1 MTEEKRHIDQRS
13 SEGVW
18 LKWRRFQPLALELAF
33 IFTGIVLTLTSYI
46 ILDVTINNMV
56 REEYDRITQNTIK
69 ALARG
74 LSDMEYSVRSASTV
88 LSLSGEDNRLAAP
101 ARLKETLPQL
111 ENFDHVFWIF
121 KDETGAWRNLDIILK
136 DEAYG
141 QGYTFSI
148 KPDTKLLSL
157 LQSRKVLEN
166 KDVSIFTD
174 LAFIAHNAN
183 QKPANMSAGPFALVK
198 PVNLSNSNMGFV
210 VAVGTAGAIMDD
222 GRASDNSQVSR
233 IAIRDVNSG
242 YELYNLD
249 RKVTQNQEVEDGGQ
263 VYEFNFGERQWE
275 VRTEFMKEQKIE
287 FLESVP
293 FFIIL
298 FGLIIT
304 SVGTLYVHNNQK
316 KSAQLKAMYTA
327 LEQKNADM
335 EAEIKKRARLN
346 QALGKAEQDNRAI
359 IDAVSDIIFETDT
372 EGKILFLSARWR
384 KVTGFDPEQS
394 KGLEL
399 FKMLHPQDQEQ
410 QRRDFDLMI
419 RGQKQAY
426 RAFTR
431 LRTSDGTFRA
441 VELAVS
447 MIRQDK
453 NSMLRVVGTVTDVEE
468 RRRAERALGEAEKK
482 YRAIVENAAGGIYQ
496 LTPEGLYLSAN
507 PAMARILGFTN
518 PEDILRSIKN
528 ANESIYVDQR
538 DRLNLMRELEMR
550 GAINNHE
557 SQIITTKGQKIWVNE
572 NIRVVRDEGGNT
584 LYYEGS
590 MEDITSRKDSD
601 KALRSAKVHSD
612 LANRAKSEFL
622 ANMSHELRTP
632 LNAIIGFSEMIKN
645 EVFGPVTTRA
655 YWEYAKDIHESGHK
669 LLTVIN
675 EILDISKIE
684 AGDRH
689 LNESVVDVNKVVKRC
704 LDLLANKIEANQMVV
719 TNTMKDVPNIV
730 AEELAIKQVIMNLL
744 SNAVKFT
751 PSGGRI
757 TLSSDLDK
765 DGSLR
770 ISVTD
775 TGIGLDEAQIK
786 KALSPFGQVDSE
798 LSRGGSGT
806 GLGLTLVDALI
817 RLHGGELE
825 LFSQKGIGTTA
836 TIVIPVDRVTVQR
849 RTNSLK
855 DKVEKPSENV

>member
-1 MTEEKRHIDQRS
+1 MAHEKTHIDQGS
-13 SEGVW
+13 SEG
-18 LKWRRFQPLALELAF
+18 KRKRWRKIQPAVVESVF
-33 IFTGIVLTLTSYI
+33 IVAGIVITALSYFV
-46 ILDVTINNMV
+46 LDVTIKNMV
-56 REEYDRITQNTIK
+56 REEYDRITQNTVK
-69 ALARG
+69 ALVRG
-74 LSDMEYSVRSASTV
+74 LSDMEYSVRSTSTV
-88 LSLSGEDNRLAAP
+88 LSLTQDTDRNTVTTKL
-101 ARLKETLPQL
+101 LETSPQL
-111 ENFDHVFWIF
+111 ENFDQVVWIYKTQAGKWQF
-121 KDETGAWRNLDIILK
+121 TSLVVNSDH
-136 DEAYG
+136 YG
-141 QGYTFSI
+141 ESYTFAL
-148 KPDTKLLSL
+148 KPNQKLLSL
-157 LQSRKVLEN
+157 LQSQKVLE
-166 KDVSIFTD
+166 KDVSLFTN
-174 LAFIAHNAN
+174 LQFTANNEN
-183 QKPANMSAGPFALVK
+183 QKPGNMKLGPFALIK
-198 PVNLSNSNMGFV
+198 PVNKLKPELGFV
-210 VAVGTAGAIMDD
+210 VAVGTAGTIMNDSRSWD
-222 GRASDNSQVSR
+222 SSLVSR
-233 IAIRDVNSG
+233 ITIRDIKSG
-242 YELYNLD
+242 YELYHLERSAD
-249 RKVTQNQEVEDGGQ
+249 NQRSVVSAGQ
-263 VYEFNFGERQWE
+263 VYEFNFGESQWE

-293 FFIIL
+293 FFVVL

-304 SVGTLYVHNNQK
+304 AFGTLYVHNNQK
-316 KSAQLKAMYTA
+316 KSGQVKHMYAA
-327 LEQKNADM
+327 LEQKNAEM
-335 EAEIKKRARLN
+335 EQEIKKRARLN
-346 QALGKAEQDNRAI
+346 QALAKAEQDNRAI

-384 KVTGFDPEQS
+384 KVTGFEPEQS

-399 FKMLHPQDQEQ
+399 FKMLHPQDQEL
-410 QRRDFDLMI
+410 QRRDFELMI

-426 RAFTR
+426 RAFAR

-453 NSMLRVVGTVTDVEE
+453 DNVLRVVGTVTDVEE

-482 YRAIVENAAGGIYQ
+482 YRAIVENAASGIYQ
-496 LTPEGLYLSAN
+496 LTPEGVYLSAN
-507 PAMARILGFTN
+507 PALAEILGYDE
-518 PEDILRSIKN
+518 PEEVLRSIKN
-528 ANESIYVDQR
+528 AYESVYVDQR
-538 DRLNLMRELEMR
+538 DRQNLLRELELR
-550 GAINNHE
+550 GAVNNHE
-557 SQIITTKGQKIWVNE
+557 TQVITKHSQKIWVNE
-572 NIRVVRDEGGNT
+572 NIRVVKDEGGNT

-590 MEDITSRKDSD
+590 MDDITNRKESD
-601 KALRSAKVHSD
+601 KALRSAKIHSD

-689 LNESVVDVNKVVKRC
+689 LNESIVDVSKVVKRC
-704 LDLLANKIEANQMVV
+704 LDLLANKVEANQMVV
-719 TNTMKDVPNIV
+719 TNTLKDVPNIV

-757 TLSSDLDK
+757 TISSDLDK

-770 ISVTD
+770 VSITD
-775 TGIGLDEAQIK
+775 TGIGLDESEIK
-786 KALSPFGQVDSE
+786 KALSPFGQVDSD
-798 LSRGGSGT
+798 LSRTGSGT
-806 GLGLTLVDALI
+806 GLGLTLVDALLK
-817 RLHGGELE
+817 LHGGELE

-849 RTNSLK
+849 RTPAK
-855 DKVEKPSENV
+855 DKTPQSV